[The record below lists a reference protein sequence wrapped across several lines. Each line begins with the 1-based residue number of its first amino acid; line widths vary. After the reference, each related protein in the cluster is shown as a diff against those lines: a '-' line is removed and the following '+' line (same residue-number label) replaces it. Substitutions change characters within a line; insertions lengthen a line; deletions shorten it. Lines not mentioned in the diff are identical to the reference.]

1 MMKKS
6 VAGTI
11 LILLGLTLF
20 MACGNQS
27 KGAVGSGLYSANPI
41 QGKSEAKASLNNL
54 YMIQNMNMAEE
65 SITLYNLS
73 NNETLQ
79 YRYGLMTQF
88 LDAKGKT
95 SSWSNFTS
103 GRVVKIGN
111 DQTKTIL
118 SKVQLSD
125 KVWEQTEIKNY
136 KVNTEDEML
145 TIGQTKY
152 HLLDSTKVFSGENL
166 SDPTLIGANDILTVV
181 GQEKNILSVNITTGH
196 GTIELMN
203 TSKFDNSMIEIGTKV
218 ITNISGEGMKI
229 EVAEG
234 NYRLTV
240 ANNGYGGSMDVTV
253 NRDQTTVVDLSQL
266 EGEGPKK
273 CTITFTSTVENAKI
287 YLDNQEVNAGE
298 SVTVNYGRHSLKVV
312 ADGYDTWN
320 KTLIVNSESAEI
332 LLDPTTNVN
341 SDNSA
346 TTGVDS
352 SGESSNSSNRSSD
365 SNSSGKSSGGSNS
378 NAKNSNANNSNS
390 NNLNS
395 GASSSSGSGSSSSS
409 SKDASRAA
417 ADYLTTLSNT
427 VTNLLGNSSK

>member
-27 KGAVGSGLYSANPI
+27 KEAVGSGLYSANPI

-65 SITLYNLS
+65 IITLYDLS

-125 KVWEQTEIKNY
+125 KVWEQTGIKNY

-332 LLDPTTNVN
+332 LLDPTTSTN

-346 TTGVDS
+346 TTGGDS

-365 SNSSGKSSGGSNS
+365 SNSSGKSSDGSNS
-378 NAKNSNANNSNS
+378 NA
-390 NNLNS
+390 NS
-395 GASSSSGSGSSSSS
+395 GGSSSSGSASSNSS
-409 SKDASRAA
+409 SKDASKAA

>member
-27 KGAVGSGLYSANPI
+27 KEAVGSGLYSANPI

-65 SITLYNLS
+65 IITLYDLS

-125 KVWEQTEIKNY
+125 KVWEQTGIKNY

-287 YLDNQEVNAGE
+287 YLDNQEVSVGE
-298 SVTVNYGRHSLKVV
+298 SITVNYGRHSLKVV

-332 LLDPTTNVN
+332 LLDPTTSTN

-346 TTGVDS
+346 TTGGDS
-352 SGESSNSSNRSSD
+352 SGESSNSSNSSSD
-365 SNSSGKSSGGSNS
+365 PNSSGKSSGGSNS
-378 NAKNSNANNSNS
+378 NAKNSNS
-390 NNLNS
+390 NNANS
-395 GASSSSGSGSSSSS
+395 GGSSSSGSASSNSS
-409 SKDASRAA
+409 SKDASKAA

>member
-27 KGAVGSGLYSANPI
+27 KEAVGSGLYSANPI

-152 HLLDSTKVFSGENL
+152 HLLDSTKVFSGDNP
-166 SDPTLIGANDILTVV
+166 SDLTLIGANDILSVV
-181 GQEKNILSVNITTGH
+181 GQEKSVNITTGH

-287 YLDNQEVNAGE
+287 YLDNREVNAGE

-332 LLDPTTNVN
+332 LLDPTTSVN

-346 TTGVDS
+346 ATGGDS

-365 SNSSGKSSGGSNS
+365 SNSSSKSSGGSDS
-378 NAKNSNANNSNS
+378 NAKNSSSNNAN
-390 NNLNS
+390 S
-395 GASSSSGSGSSSSS
+395 GGSSSSGSGSSSSS
-409 SKDASRAA
+409 SKDASKAA

>member
-27 KGAVGSGLYSANPI
+27 KEAVGSGLYSANPI

-65 SITLYNLS
+65 IITLYDLS

-125 KVWEQTEIKNY
+125 KVWEQTGIKNY

-152 HLLDSTKVFSGENL
+152 YLLDSTKVFSGENL

-287 YLDNQEVNAGE
+287 YLDNQEVSVGE
-298 SVTVNYGRHSLKVV
+298 SITVNYGRHSLKVV

-332 LLDPTTNVN
+332 LLDPTTSTN

-346 TTGVDS
+346 TTGGDS
-352 SGESSNSSNRSSD
+352 SGESSNSSNSSSD
-365 SNSSGKSSGGSNS
+365 SNSSSKSSDGSNS
-378 NAKNSNANNSNS
+378 NA
-390 NNLNS
+390 NS
-395 GASSSSGSGSSSSS
+395 GGSSSSGSASSNSS
-409 SKDASRAA
+409 SKDASKAA

>member
-11 LILLGLTLF
+11 LILLSLTLF

-27 KGAVGSGLYSANPI
+27 KEAVGSGLYSANPI

-65 SITLYNLS
+65 IITLYNLS

-88 LDAKGKT
+88 LDAKGKP

-111 DQTKTIL
+111 DQTKAIL

-166 SDPTLIGANDILTVV
+166 SDFTLIGANDILTVV

-253 NRDQTTVVDLSQL
+253 NRDQTTVVDLSRL

-273 CTITFTSTVENAKI
+273 CTITFTSTVDNAKI

-298 SVTVNYGRHSLKVV
+298 SITVNYGRHSLKVV

-332 LLDPTTNVN
+332 LLDPTTSIN

-346 TTGVDS
+346 TTGGDS
-352 SGESSNSSNRSSD
+352 SGESSNSSNSSSD
-365 SNSSGKSSGGSNS
+365 SNSSGKPSGGSNS
-378 NAKNSNANNSNS
+378 NAKNSNS
-390 NNLNS
+390 NNANS
-395 GASSSSGSGSSSSS
+395 GGSSTSGSGSSSSP
-409 SKDASRAA
+409 SKDASKAA

-427 VTNLLGNSSK
+427 VTNLLGNSSH

>member
-6 VAGTI
+6 VAGII

-27 KGAVGSGLYSANPI
+27 KEAVGSGLYSANPI

-152 HLLDSTKVFSGENL
+152 HLLDSTKVFSGDNP
-166 SDPTLIGANDILTVV
+166 SDLTLVGANDILTVV

-332 LLDPTTNVN
+332 LLDPTTSVN

-346 TTGVDS
+346 ATGGDS
-352 SGESSNSSNRSSD
+352 SGEPSNSSNRSSD
-365 SNSSGKSSGGSNS
+365 SNSSSKSSGGSDS
-378 NAKNSNANNSNS
+378 NAKNSSSNNAN
-390 NNLNS
+390 S
-395 GASSSSGSGSSSSS
+395 GGSSSSGSGSSSSS
-409 SKDASRAA
+409 SKDASKAA

>member
-27 KGAVGSGLYSANPI
+27 KEAVGSGLYSANPI

-65 SITLYNLS
+65 IITLYDLS

-125 KVWEQTEIKNY
+125 KVWEQTGIKNY

-332 LLDPTTNVN
+332 LLDPTTSTN

-346 TTGVDS
+346 TTGGDS
-352 SGESSNSSNRSSD
+352 SGESSNSSNSSSD
-365 SNSSGKSSGGSNS
+365 SNSSSKSSDGSNS
-378 NAKNSNANNSNS
+378 NA
-390 NNLNS
+390 NS
-395 GASSSSGSGSSSSS
+395 GGSSSSGSASSNSS
-409 SKDASRAA
+409 SKDASKAA

>member
-27 KGAVGSGLYSANPI
+27 KEAVGSGLYSANPI

-65 SITLYNLS
+65 SITLYDLS

-125 KVWEQTEIKNY
+125 KVWEQTGIKNY

-332 LLDPTTNVN
+332 LLDPTTSVN

-346 TTGVDS
+346 ATGVDS

-365 SNSSGKSSGGSNS
+365 SNSSSKSSGGGDF
-378 NAKNSNANNSNS
+378 NAKNSSSNNAN
-390 NNLNS
+390 S
-395 GASSSSGSGSSSSS
+395 GGSSSSGSASSSSS
-409 SKDASRAA
+409 SKDASKAA

>member
-27 KGAVGSGLYSANPI
+27 KEAVGSGLYSANPI

-65 SITLYNLS
+65 IITLYDLS

-152 HLLDSTKVFSGENL
+152 HLLDSTKVFSGDNP
-166 SDPTLIGANDILTVV
+166 SDLTLIGANDILTVV

-332 LLDPTTNVN
+332 LLDPTTSTN

-346 TTGVDS
+346 TTGGDS

-365 SNSSGKSSGGSNS
+365 SNSSGKSSDGSNS
-378 NAKNSNANNSNS
+378 NA
-390 NNLNS
+390 NS
-395 GASSSSGSGSSSSS
+395 GGSSSSGSASSNSS
-409 SKDASRAA
+409 SKDASKAA

>member
-27 KGAVGSGLYSANPI
+27 KEAVGSGLYSANPI

-65 SITLYNLS
+65 IITLYDLS

-125 KVWEQTEIKNY
+125 KVWEQTGIKNY

-332 LLDPTTNVN
+332 LLDPTTSVN

-346 TTGVDS
+346 ATGVDS

-365 SNSSGKSSGGSNS
+365 SNSSSKSSGGGDF
-378 NAKNSNANNSNS
+378 NAKNSSSNNAN
-390 NNLNS
+390 S
-395 GASSSSGSGSSSSS
+395 GGSSSSGSASSSSS
-409 SKDASRAA
+409 SKDASKAA

>member
-27 KGAVGSGLYSANPI
+27 KEAVGSGLYSANPI

-65 SITLYNLS
+65 IITLYDLS

-125 KVWEQTEIKNY
+125 KVWEQTGIKNY

-152 HLLDSTKVFSGENL
+152 HLLDSTKVFSGDNP
-166 SDPTLIGANDILTVV
+166 SDLTLIGANDILTVV

-332 LLDPTTNVN
+332 LLDPTTSTN

-346 TTGVDS
+346 TTGGDS

-365 SNSSGKSSGGSNS
+365 SNSSGKSSDGSNS
-378 NAKNSNANNSNS
+378 NA
-390 NNLNS
+390 NS
-395 GASSSSGSGSSSSS
+395 GGSSSSGSASSNSS
-409 SKDASRAA
+409 SKDASKAA

>member
-27 KGAVGSGLYSANPI
+27 KEAVGSGLYSANPI

-65 SITLYNLS
+65 IITLYDLS

-88 LDAKGKT
+88 LDARGKT

-125 KVWEQTEIKNY
+125 KVWEQTGIKNY
-136 KVNTEDEML
+136 KVNTDDEML

-287 YLDNQEVNAGE
+287 YLDNQEVSVGE
-298 SVTVNYGRHSLKVV
+298 SITVNYGRHGLKVV

-332 LLDPTTNVN
+332 LLDPTTSTN

-346 TTGVDS
+346 TTGGDS
-352 SGESSNSSNRSSD
+352 SGESSNSSNSSSD
-365 SNSSGKSSGGSNS
+365 SNSSSKSSDGSNS
-378 NAKNSNANNSNS
+378 NA
-390 NNLNS
+390 NS
-395 GASSSSGSGSSSSS
+395 GGSSSSGSASSNSS
-409 SKDASRAA
+409 SKDASKAA

>member
-27 KGAVGSGLYSANPI
+27 KEAVGSGLYSANPI

-54 YMIQNMNMAEE
+54 YMIQNMNMADEI
-65 SITLYNLS
+65 ITLYDLS

-125 KVWEQTEIKNY
+125 KVWEQTGIKNY

-287 YLDNQEVNAGE
+287 YLDNQEVSVGE
-298 SVTVNYGRHSLKVV
+298 SITVNYGRHSLKVV

-332 LLDPTTNVN
+332 LLDPTTSTN

-346 TTGVDS
+346 TTGGDS
-352 SGESSNSSNRSSD
+352 SGESSNSSNSSSD
-365 SNSSGKSSGGSNS
+365 SNSSSKSSDGSNS
-378 NAKNSNANNSNS
+378 NA
-390 NNLNS
+390 NS
-395 GASSSSGSGSSSSS
+395 GGSSSSGSASSNSS
-409 SKDASRAA
+409 SKDASKAA

>member
-11 LILLGLTLF
+11 LILLSLTLF
-20 MACGNQS
+20 MACGKQS
-27 KGAVGSGLYSANPI
+27 KEAVGSGLYSANPI

-65 SITLYNLS
+65 IITLYDLS

-88 LDAKGKT
+88 LDAKGKS

-125 KVWEQTEIKNY
+125 KVWEQTGIKNY

-287 YLDNQEVNAGE
+287 YLDNQEVSVGE
-298 SVTVNYGRHSLKVV
+298 SITVNYGRHSLKVV

-332 LLDPTTNVN
+332 LLDPTTSTN

-346 TTGVDS
+346 TTGGDS
-352 SGESSNSSNRSSD
+352 SGESSNSSNSSSD
-365 SNSSGKSSGGSNS
+365 SNSSSKSSDGSNS
-378 NAKNSNANNSNS
+378 NAKNSNS
-390 NNLNS
+390 NNANS
-395 GASSSSGSGSSSSS
+395 SGSSSSGSASSNSS
-409 SKDASRAA
+409 SKDASKAA

>member
-27 KGAVGSGLYSANPI
+27 KEAVGSGLYSANPI

-152 HLLDSTKVFSGENL
+152 HLLDSTKVFSGDNP
-166 SDPTLIGANDILTVV
+166 SDLTLIGANDILTVV

-266 EGEGPKK
+266 EGEDPKK

-332 LLDPTTNVN
+332 LLDPTTSVN

-346 TTGVDS
+346 ATGGDS

-365 SNSSGKSSGGSNS
+365 SNSSSKSSGGSDS
-378 NAKNSNANNSNS
+378 NAKNSSSNNAN
-390 NNLNS
+390 S
-395 GASSSSGSGSSSSS
+395 GGSSSSGSGSSSSS
-409 SKDASRAA
+409 SKDASKAA

>member
-27 KGAVGSGLYSANPI
+27 KEAVGSGLYSANPI

-65 SITLYNLS
+65 IITLYDLS

-125 KVWEQTEIKNY
+125 KVWEQTGIKNY

-287 YLDNQEVNAGE
+287 YLDNQEVSVGE
-298 SVTVNYGRHSLKVV
+298 SITVNYGRHSLKVV

-332 LLDPTTNVN
+332 LLDPTTSTN

-346 TTGVDS
+346 TTGGDS
-352 SGESSNSSNRSSD
+352 SGESSNSSNSSSD
-365 SNSSGKSSGGSNS
+365 SNSSSKSSDGSNS
-378 NAKNSNANNSNS
+378 NAKNSNS
-390 NNLNS
+390 NNANS
-395 GASSSSGSGSSSSS
+395 GGSSSSGSASSNSS
-409 SKDASRAA
+409 SKDASKAA

>member
-27 KGAVGSGLYSANPI
+27 KEAVGSGLYSANPI

-125 KVWEQTEIKNY
+125 KVWEQTGIKNY

-287 YLDNQEVNAGE
+287 YLDNQEVSVGE
-298 SVTVNYGRHSLKVV
+298 SITVNYGRHSLKVV

-332 LLDPTTNVN
+332 LLDPTTSTN

-346 TTGVDS
+346 TTGGDS
-352 SGESSNSSNRSSD
+352 SGESSKSSNSSSD
-365 SNSSGKSSGGSNS
+365 PNSSGKSSGGSNS
-378 NAKNSNANNSNS
+378 NEKNSNS
-390 NNLNS
+390 NNANS
-395 GASSSSGSGSSSSS
+395 GGSSSSGSASSNSS
-409 SKDASRAA
+409 SKDASKAA

>member
-27 KGAVGSGLYSANPI
+27 KEAVGSGLYSANPI

-65 SITLYNLS
+65 IITLYDLS

-125 KVWEQTEIKNY
+125 KVWEQTGIKNY

-287 YLDNQEVNAGE
+287 YLDNQEVSVGE
-298 SVTVNYGRHSLKVV
+298 SITVNYGRHSLKVV

-332 LLDPTTNVN
+332 LLDPTTSTN

-346 TTGVDS
+346 TTGGDS
-352 SGESSNSSNRSSD
+352 SGESSNSSNSSSD
-365 SNSSGKSSGGSNS
+365 SNSSGKSSDGSNS
-378 NAKNSNANNSNS
+378 NA
-390 NNLNS
+390 NS
-395 GASSSSGSGSSSSS
+395 GGSSSSGSASSNSS
-409 SKDASRAA
+409 SKDASKAA

>member
-27 KGAVGSGLYSANPI
+27 KEAVGSGLYSANPI

-54 YMIQNMNMAEE
+54 YMIQNMNMADEI
-65 SITLYNLS
+65 ITLYDLS

-125 KVWEQTEIKNY
+125 KVWEQTGIKNY

-240 ANNGYGGSMDVTV
+240 ANNSYGGSMDVTV

-287 YLDNQEVNAGE
+287 YLDNQEVSVGE
-298 SVTVNYGRHSLKVV
+298 SITVNYGRHGLKVV

-332 LLDPTTNVN
+332 LLDPTTSTN

-346 TTGVDS
+346 TTGGDS
-352 SGESSNSSNRSSD
+352 SGESSNSSNSSSD
-365 SNSSGKSSGGSNS
+365 SNSSSKSSDGSNS
-378 NAKNSNANNSNS
+378 NA
-390 NNLNS
+390 NS
-395 GASSSSGSGSSSSS
+395 GGSSSSGSASSNSS
-409 SKDASRAA
+409 SKDASKAA

>member
-27 KGAVGSGLYSANPI
+27 KEAVGSGLYSANPI

-65 SITLYNLS
+65 IITLYDLS

-125 KVWEQTEIKNY
+125 KVWEQTGIKNY

-266 EGEGPKK
+266 EGERTKK

-287 YLDNQEVNAGE
+287 YLDNQEVSVGE
-298 SVTVNYGRHSLKVV
+298 SITVNYGRHSLKVV

-332 LLDPTTNVN
+332 LLDPTTSTN

-346 TTGVDS
+346 TTGGDS
-352 SGESSNSSNRSSD
+352 SGESSNSSNSSSD
-365 SNSSGKSSGGSNS
+365 PNSSGKSSGGSNS
-378 NAKNSNANNSNS
+378 NAKNSNS
-390 NNLNS
+390 NNANS
-395 GASSSSGSGSSSSS
+395 GGSSSSGSASSNSS
-409 SKDASRAA
+409 SKDASKAA

>member
-27 KGAVGSGLYSANPI
+27 KEAVGSGLYSANPI

-65 SITLYNLS
+65 IITLYDLS

-125 KVWEQTEIKNY
+125 KVWEQTGIKNY

-152 HLLDSTKVFSGENL
+152 HLLDSTKVFSRENL

-287 YLDNQEVNAGE
+287 YLDNQEVSVGE
-298 SVTVNYGRHSLKVV
+298 SITVNYGRHSLKVV

-332 LLDPTTNVN
+332 LLDPTTSTN

-346 TTGVDS
+346 TTGGDS
-352 SGESSNSSNRSSD
+352 SGESSNSSNSSSD
-365 SNSSGKSSGGSNS
+365 SNSSGKSSDGSNS
-378 NAKNSNANNSNS
+378 NA
-390 NNLNS
+390 NS
-395 GASSSSGSGSSSSS
+395 GGSSSSGSASSNSS
-409 SKDASRAA
+409 SKDASKAA

>member
-27 KGAVGSGLYSANPI
+27 KEAVGSGLYSANPI

-65 SITLYNLS
+65 IITLYDLS

-88 LDAKGKT
+88 LDARGKT

-125 KVWEQTEIKNY
+125 KVWEQTGIKNY

-287 YLDNQEVNAGE
+287 YLDNQEVSVGE
-298 SVTVNYGRHSLKVV
+298 SITVNYGRHSLKVV

-332 LLDPTTNVN
+332 LLDPTTSTN

-346 TTGVDS
+346 TTGGDS
-352 SGESSNSSNRSSD
+352 SGESSNSSNSSSD
-365 SNSSGKSSGGSNS
+365 SNSSSKSSDGSNS
-378 NAKNSNANNSNS
+378 NA
-390 NNLNS
+390 NS
-395 GASSSSGSGSSSSS
+395 GGSSSSGSASSNSS
-409 SKDASRAA
+409 SKDASKAA

>member
-11 LILLGLTLF
+11 LILLSLTLF
-20 MACGNQS
+20 MACGKQS
-27 KGAVGSGLYSANPI
+27 KEAVGSGLYSANPI

-125 KVWEQTEIKNY
+125 KVWEQTGIKNY

-332 LLDPTTNVN
+332 LLDPTTSVN

-346 TTGVDS
+346 ATGGDS

-365 SNSSGKSSGGSNS
+365 SNSSSKSSGGSDS
-378 NAKNSNANNSNS
+378 NAKNSSSNNAN
-390 NNLNS
+390 S
-395 GASSSSGSGSSSSS
+395 GGSSSSGSGSSSSS
-409 SKDASRAA
+409 SKDASKAA

>member
-27 KGAVGSGLYSANPI
+27 KEAVGSGLYSANPI

-54 YMIQNMNMAEE
+54 YMIQNMNMADEI
-65 SITLYNLS
+65 ITLYDLS

-125 KVWEQTEIKNY
+125 KVWEQTGIKNY

-240 ANNGYGGSMDVTV
+240 ANNSYGGSMDVTV

-287 YLDNQEVNAGE
+287 YLDNQEVSVGE
-298 SVTVNYGRHSLKVV
+298 SITVNYGRHSLKVV

-332 LLDPTTNVN
+332 LLDPTTSTN

-346 TTGVDS
+346 TTGGDS
-352 SGESSNSSNRSSD
+352 SGESSNSSNSSSD
-365 SNSSGKSSGGSNS
+365 SNSSSKSSDGSNS
-378 NAKNSNANNSNS
+378 NA
-390 NNLNS
+390 NS
-395 GASSSSGSGSSSSS
+395 GGSSSSGSASSNSS
-409 SKDASRAA
+409 SKDASKAA

>member
-27 KGAVGSGLYSANPI
+27 KEAVGSGLYSANPI

-65 SITLYNLS
+65 SITLYDLS

-125 KVWEQTEIKNY
+125 KVWEQTGIKNY

-332 LLDPTTNVN
+332 LLDPTTSVN

-346 TTGVDS
+346 ATGVDS

-365 SNSSGKSSGGSNS
+365 SNSSSKSSGGGDF
-378 NAKNSNANNSNS
+378 NAKNSSSNNAN
-390 NNLNS
+390 S
-395 GASSSSGSGSSSSS
+395 GGSSSSGSGSSSSS
-409 SKDASRAA
+409 SKDASKAA

>member
-27 KGAVGSGLYSANPI
+27 KEAVGSGLYSANPI

-65 SITLYNLS
+65 IITLYDLS

-125 KVWEQTEIKNY
+125 KVWEQTGIKNY

-287 YLDNQEVNAGE
+287 YLDNQEVSVGE
-298 SVTVNYGRHSLKVV
+298 SITVNYGRHSLKVV

-332 LLDPTTNVN
+332 LLDPTTSTN

-346 TTGVDS
+346 TTGGDS

-365 SNSSGKSSGGSNS
+365 SNSSSKSSDGSNS
-378 NAKNSNANNSNS
+378 NA
-390 NNLNS
+390 NS
-395 GASSSSGSGSSSSS
+395 GGSSSSGSASSNSS
-409 SKDASRAA
+409 SKDASKAA

>member
-27 KGAVGSGLYSANPI
+27 KEAVGSGLYSANPI

-65 SITLYNLS
+65 IITLYDLS

-125 KVWEQTEIKNY
+125 KVWEQTGIKNY

-287 YLDNQEVNAGE
+287 YLDNQEVSVGE
-298 SVTVNYGRHSLKVV
+298 SITVNYGRHSLKVV

-320 KTLIVNSESAEI
+320 KNLIVNSESAEI
-332 LLDPTTNVN
+332 LLDPTTSTN

-346 TTGVDS
+346 TTGGDS
-352 SGESSNSSNRSSD
+352 SGESSNSSNSSSD
-365 SNSSGKSSGGSNS
+365 SNSSSKSSDGSNS
-378 NAKNSNANNSNS
+378 NA
-390 NNLNS
+390 NS
-395 GASSSSGSGSSSSS
+395 GGSSSSGSASSNSS
-409 SKDASRAA
+409 SKDASKAA

>member
-20 MACGNQS
+20 MACGSQS
-27 KGAVGSGLYSANPI
+27 KEAVGSGLYSANPI

-88 LDAKGKT
+88 LDAKGKI

-152 HLLDSTKVFSGENL
+152 HLLDSTKVFSGDNP
-166 SDPTLIGANDILTVV
+166 SDLTLIGANDILTVV

-332 LLDPTTNVN
+332 LLDPTTSVN

-346 TTGVDS
+346 ATGGDS

-365 SNSSGKSSGGSNS
+365 SNSSSKSSGGSDS
-378 NAKNSNANNSNS
+378 NAKNSSSNNAN
-390 NNLNS
+390 S
-395 GASSSSGSGSSSSS
+395 GGSSSSGSGSSSSS
-409 SKDASRAA
+409 SKDASKAA

>member
-27 KGAVGSGLYSANPI
+27 KEAVGSGLYSANPI

-65 SITLYNLS
+65 IITLYDLS

-125 KVWEQTEIKNY
+125 KVWEQTGIKNY

-287 YLDNQEVNAGE
+287 YLDNQEVSVGE
-298 SVTVNYGRHSLKVV
+298 SITVNYGRHSLKVV

-332 LLDPTTNVN
+332 LLDPTTSTN

-346 TTGVDS
+346 TTGGDS

-365 SNSSGKSSGGSNS
+365 SNSSGKSSDGSNS
-378 NAKNSNANNSNS
+378 NA
-390 NNLNS
+390 NS
-395 GASSSSGSGSSSSS
+395 GGSSSSGSASSNSS
-409 SKDASRAA
+409 SKDASKAA

>member
-27 KGAVGSGLYSANPI
+27 KEAVGSGLYSANPI

-65 SITLYNLS
+65 IITLYDLS

-88 LDAKGKT
+88 LDAKGKS

-125 KVWEQTEIKNY
+125 KVWEQTGIKNY

-287 YLDNQEVNAGE
+287 YLDNQEVSVGE
-298 SVTVNYGRHSLKVV
+298 SITVNYGRHSLKVV

-332 LLDPTTNVN
+332 LLDPTTSTN

-346 TTGVDS
+346 TTGGDS
-352 SGESSNSSNRSSD
+352 SGESSNSSNSSSD
-365 SNSSGKSSGGSNS
+365 SNSSSKSSDGSNS
-378 NAKNSNANNSNS
+378 NAKNSNS
-390 NNLNS
+390 NNANS
-395 GASSSSGSGSSSSS
+395 SGSSSSGSASSNSS
-409 SKDASRAA
+409 SKDASKAA

>member
-11 LILLGLTLF
+11 LILLSLTLF

-27 KGAVGSGLYSANPI
+27 KEAVGSGLYSANPI

-65 SITLYNLS
+65 IITLYNLS

-88 LDAKGKT
+88 LDAKGKP

-166 SDPTLIGANDILTVV
+166 SDFTLIGANDILTVV

-253 NRDQTTVVDLSQL
+253 NRDQTTVVDLSRL

-273 CTITFTSTVENAKI
+273 CTITFTSTVDNAKI

-298 SVTVNYGRHSLKVV
+298 SITVNYGRHSLKVV

-332 LLDPTTNVN
+332 LLDPTTSIN

-346 TTGVDS
+346 TTGGDS
-352 SGESSNSSNRSSD
+352 SGESSNSSNSSSD
-365 SNSSGKSSGGSNS
+365 SNSSGKPSGGSNS
-378 NAKNSNANNSNS
+378 NAKNSNS
-390 NNLNS
+390 NNANS
-395 GASSSSGSGSSSSS
+395 GGSSTSGSGSSSSP
-409 SKDASRAA
+409 SKDASKAA

-427 VTNLLGNSSK
+427 VTNLLGNSSH

>member
-27 KGAVGSGLYSANPI
+27 KEAVGSGLYSANPI

-65 SITLYNLS
+65 IITLYDLS

-125 KVWEQTEIKNY
+125 KVWEQTGIKNY

-287 YLDNQEVNAGE
+287 YLDNQEVSVGE
-298 SVTVNYGRHSLKVV
+298 SITVNYGRHSLKVV

-332 LLDPTTNVN
+332 LLDPTTSTN

-346 TTGVDS
+346 TTGGDS
-352 SGESSNSSNRSSD
+352 SGESSNSSNSSSD
-365 SNSSGKSSGGSNS
+365 SNSSSKSSDGSNS
-378 NAKNSNANNSNS
+378 NA
-390 NNLNS
+390 NS
-395 GASSSSGSGSSSSS
+395 GGSSSSGSASSNSS
-409 SKDASRAA
+409 SKDASKAA

>member
-27 KGAVGSGLYSANPI
+27 KEAVGSGLYSANPI

-65 SITLYNLS
+65 IITLYDLS

-88 LDAKGKT
+88 LDARGKT

-125 KVWEQTEIKNY
+125 KVWEQTGIKNY

-240 ANNGYGGSMDVTV
+240 ANNSYGGSMDVTV

-287 YLDNQEVNAGE
+287 YLDNQEVSVGE
-298 SVTVNYGRHSLKVV
+298 SITVNYGRHSLKVV

-332 LLDPTTNVN
+332 LLDPTTSTN

-346 TTGVDS
+346 TTGGDS
-352 SGESSNSSNRSSD
+352 SGESSNSSNSSSD
-365 SNSSGKSSGGSNS
+365 SNSSSKSSDGSNS
-378 NAKNSNANNSNS
+378 NA
-390 NNLNS
+390 NS
-395 GASSSSGSGSSSSS
+395 GGSSSSGSASSNSS
-409 SKDASRAA
+409 SKDASKAA